1 MPSYFVRRARPYCFP
16 LAMVGSAL
24 LTGCGQGKADPG
36 STAAVEPPQALPV
49 MRLVARDT
57 VLTREYVAD
66 IQAVRNVEVRARVKG
81 YLEKIY
87 VDEGQLVKKG
97 QPLFRISDAEYR
109 TRLARLRAA
118 RSNAAAQARVA
129 SLELDRVRMLTEK
142 NIISKTELDVAL
154 AKLRAAEASVAEAR
168 SAETNAA
175 LMLSYTLV
183 RAPFDGVVNREPMKE
198 GSLVD
203 DGTLLTT
210 MSDARSVFAYFN
222 VSEAEYLEFI
232 KTRARDSARSTNQ
245 ARLLLADGSRY
256 APPGKIETVES
267 QFQAS
272 TGAIAFRARFP
283 NLKGV
288 LKHGATGKVSL
299 ANTVHDALM
308 VPQKAVFEQQDKN
321 YVYVVDE
328 RGTVHQKN
336 FVPQSRLAA
345 FYVVKSGLQPGERI
359 VCEGIQDLR
368 DGANITARPVTLRS
382 MLAGNSLI
390 P

>member
-1 MPSYFVRRARPYCFP
+1 MPSRFLHYLRPYCF
-16 LAMVGSAL
+16 LLLLGGSAL
-24 LTGCGQGKADPG
+24 LTGCGQSQADTG
-36 STAAVEPPQALPV
+36 ADTAAELPQSLPV

-87 VDEGQLVKKG
+87 VDEGQLVKQG

-109 TRLARLRAA
+109 TRLARLHAA
-118 RSNAAAQARVA
+118 TTNAKAQARVV
-129 SLELDRVRMLTEK
+129 SLELDRVRMLTGK
-142 NIISKTELDVAL
+142 NIISSTELDVTL

-168 SAETNAA
+168 SAEANAA

-183 RAPFDGVVNREPMKE
+183 RAPFDGVVNREPMKV

-210 MSDARSVFAYFN
+210 VSDARSVFAYFN
-222 VSEAEYLEFI
+222 VSEAEYLEFM
-232 KTRARDSARSTNQ
+232 KTREQDSARSTNRV
-245 ARLLLADGSRY
+245 RLVLADGSRY

-272 TGAIAFRARFP
+272 TGAIAFRARFANP
-283 NLKGV
+283 KGM

-299 ANTVHDALM
+299 ANTVAEALL

-321 YVYVVDE
+321 YVFVVDE
-328 RGTVHQKN
+328 QGTVHQKN
-336 FVPQSRLAA
+336 FVPRSRLAA

-368 DGANITARPVTLRS
+368 DGASITARPVTMRS
-382 MLAGNSLI
+382 LLAGKTLI

>member
-1 MPSYFVRRARPYCFP
+1 MLSHFMHHLRPYCLP
-16 LAMVGSAL
+16 LLMGASAL
-24 LTGCGQGKADPG
+24 LSGCGQGQADTG
-36 STAAVEPPQALPV
+36 AATAKETLQALPV
-49 MRLVARDT
+49 LRLVAHDT

-109 TRLARLRAA
+109 TQLARLHAA
-118 RSNAAAQARVA
+118 RSNATAQARVA

-142 NIISKTELDVAL
+142 NIISKSELDVAQ

-168 SAETNAA
+168 SAEANAA

-183 RAPFDGVVNREPMKE
+183 HAPFDGVVNRERLKV

-210 MSDARSVFAYFN
+210 VSDARSVFAYFN
-222 VSEAEYLEFI
+222 VSEAEYLEFV
-232 KTRARDSARSTNQ
+232 KTRARDSARSTNRV
-245 ARLLLADGSRY
+245 RLVLADGSLY
-256 APPGKIETVES
+256 ATAGKIETVES

-272 TGAIAFRARFP
+272 TGAIAFRARFG
-283 NLKGV
+283 NSKGV
-288 LKHGATGKVSL
+288 LKHGATGKVRL
-299 ANTVHDALM
+299 ANTVTDALL

-321 YVYVVDE
+321 YVYVVDGQ
-328 RGTVHQKN
+328 GTVRQQN

-345 FYVVKSGLQPGERI
+345 FYVVKSGLKAGQQV

-368 DGANITARPVTLRS
+368 DGTRITARPVTLRS
-382 MLAGNSLI
+382 VTHND
-390 P
+390 

>member
-1 MPSYFVRRARPYCFP
+1 MTSFLLHYCRLLSLP
-16 LAMVGSAL
+16 LLGASIL
-24 LTGCGQGKADPG
+24 LTGCGQDQADT
-36 STAAVEPPQALPV
+36 SAATAEEPPQALPV

-118 RSNAAAQARVA
+118 RSNATAQARVA
-129 SLELDRVRMLTEK
+129 SLELGRVRMLTEK
-142 NIISKTELDVAL
+142 DIISKTELDVAL
-154 AKLRAAEASVAEAR
+154 AKLRAAESSVAEAR

-183 RAPFDGVVNREPMKE
+183 RAPFDGTVNREPMKV

-210 MSDARSVFAYFN
+210 VSDARSVFAYFN

-232 KTRARDSARSTNQ
+232 KTRAQDSARSTNQ
-245 ARLLLADGSRY
+245 VRLLLADGSQY
-256 APPGKIETVES
+256 TPPGKIETVES

-283 NLKGV
+283 NPKSV
-288 LKHGATGKVSL
+288 LKHGATGKVQL
-299 ANTVHDALM
+299 ANTVADALL
-308 VPQKAVFEQQDKN
+308 VPQKAVFEQQDQN

-328 RGTVHQKN
+328 QGLVHQQN
-336 FVPQSRLAA
+336 FVPRSRLAA
-345 FYVVKSGLQPGERI
+345 FYVVKSGLQPGARI

-368 DGANITARPVTLRS
+368 DGARITARPVTMRS

>member
-1 MPSYFVRRARPYCFP
+1 
-16 LAMVGSAL
+16 
-24 LTGCGQGKADPG
+24 
-36 STAAVEPPQALPV
+36 

-81 YLEKIY
+81 YLEKMY

-97 QPLFRISDAEYR
+97 QPLFHISDAEYR
-109 TRLARLRAA
+109 TRLARLQAA
-118 RSNAAAQARVA
+118 RSNATAQARVA

-154 AKLRAAEASVAEAR
+154 AKLKAAEASVAEAR
-168 SAETNAA
+168 SAEANAA

-183 RAPFDGVVNREPMKE
+183 RAPFDGVVNREPMKV

-210 MSDARSVFAYFN
+210 VSDAAAVFAYFN
-222 VSEAEYLEFI
+222 VSEAEYLEFV

-245 ARLLLADGSRY
+245 VRLVLADGSLY
-256 APPGKIETVES
+256 APHGKIETVES

-272 TGAIAFRARFP
+272 TGAIAFRARFA
-283 NLKGV
+283 NSKGL
-288 LKHGATGKVSL
+288 LKHGATGKVRL
-299 ANTVHDALM
+299 ASTVADALL

-321 YVYVVDE
+321 YVYVVDAQGLV
-328 RGTVHQKN
+328 RQKN

-345 FYVVKSGLQPGERI
+345 FYVVKSGLQPGEHI

-368 DGANITARPVTLRS
+368 DGTRITARPITMRS
-382 MLAGNSLI
+382 MLAGNTLI